1 MLYSISEPWIPELAI
16 SSPIR
21 SPEQRQ
27 ESLHII
33 NPAAA
38 SLQSS
43 NLSFQLLTIS
53 VNRLSQH
60 RDLLILLNPVEK
72 LSLVFSQW
80 PLIWLIQLVQV
91 DPEVFVRLTNQISL
105 LRAQE
110 SDLESLIQI
119 ILDLRKLDLDQTEI
133 GLIEAMI
140 LANGGTKNIF
150 RVNNEMY

>member
-1 MLYSISEPWIPELAI
+1 MAI

-27 ESLHII
+27 ESLHIVD
-33 NPAAA
+33 PAAS

-91 DPEVFVRLTNQISL
+91 DPEVFVRLTNRISL

-110 SDLESLIQI
+110 SDLESLIRI

-140 LANGGTKNIF
+140 LGNGGTTNIF